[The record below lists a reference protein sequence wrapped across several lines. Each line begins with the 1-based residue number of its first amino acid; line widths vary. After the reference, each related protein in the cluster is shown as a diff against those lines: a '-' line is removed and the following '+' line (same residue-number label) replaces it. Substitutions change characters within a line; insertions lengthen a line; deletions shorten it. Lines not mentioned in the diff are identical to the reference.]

1 MVSNQ
6 SEQFQLKITIARQE
20 DLSLLNHL
28 YSQMDDLPLLSD
40 DQIEELFNK
49 INQIPNYKIYLVWLE
64 EKAVGTFSLLYVP
77 TMMHR
82 GFHQFA
88 VLDAVSVDS
97 VYRSQGIG
105 KAMIRTALKLSAEAG
120 CYKVTL
126 SSNLHRDRAH
136 AFYESLGF
144 QQHGWS
150 FSLKVVPEV

>member
-6 SEQFQLKITIARQE
+6 SEQLQLKITIATQE
-20 DLSLLNHL
+20 DLCLLNHL

-97 VYRSQGIG
+97 AYRSQGIG
-105 KAMIRTALKLSAEAG
+105 KAMIHTALKLSAEAG

-136 AFYESLGF
+136 AFYQSLGF

>member
-1 MVSNQ
+1 MVSTG
-6 SEQFQLKITIARQE
+6 SDHLKLEITVATRE
-20 DLSLLNHL
+20 DLPHLNEL
-28 YSQMDDLPLLSD
+28 YAQMDDLPLLPD
-40 DQIEELFNK
+40 EKIEELFNQ
-49 INQIPNYKIYLVWLE
+49 IHQIPNYKIYLVWLE
-64 EKAVGTFSLLYVP
+64 EKPVGTFSLLYVP

-88 VLDAVSVDS
+88 VLDAVSVAS
-97 VYRSQGIG
+97 AYRSQGIG
-105 KAMIRTALKLSAEAG
+105 KAMIRSALKLSAEAG

-150 FSLKVVPEV
+150 FSLKVVPEI

>member
-6 SEQFQLKITIARQE
+6 SEQLQLKITIATQE

-88 VLDAVSVDS
+88 VLDAVSVDPA
-97 VYRSQGIG
+97 YRSQGIG

-150 FSLKVVPEV
+150 FSLKVVPEL

>member
-1 MVSNQ
+1 MVSLK
-6 SEQFQLKITIARQE
+6 SENLKLEIKVATRQ
-20 DLSLLNHL
+20 DLQHLNVL
-28 YSQMDDLPLLSD
+28 YAQMDNLPLLAEEK
-40 DQIEELFNK
+40 IEKLFHQ
-49 INQIPNYKIYLVWLE
+49 INQIPDYTIYLAWLK

-88 VLDAVSVDS
+88 VLDAVSVAS
-97 VYRSQGIG
+97 AYRGQGIG
-105 KAMIRTALKLSAEAG
+105 KAMIRGALKLSAEAG

-150 FSLKVVPEV
+150 FSLKVVPEI

>member
-6 SEQFQLKITIARQE
+6 SEQLQLKITIATQE

-88 VLDAVSVDS
+88 VLDAVSVDPA
-97 VYRSQGIG
+97 YRSQGIG